1 MSFIG
6 TLTREFAYVSA
17 LLKTQKMLAN
27 LQPDATNLLAD
38 DWEATCARVASKP
51 AIIFEGTRLTYG
63 ELDARANRFANWA
76 LGQGLKAGDVVALYM
91 RNKPDYLAVWYG
103 LAKVGVISALINH
116 NLQGGPLVHC
126 VTVAKSKAAI
136 VDGELLET
144 WSSASAQL
152 ANLPVWVTGG
162 AGAAGLPGAND
173 LDAALASASAA
184 RPPRSH
190 REHLRGKDPCL
201 YVYTSGTTGNPKA
214 ATLTQIR
221 TQSMSRAF
229 VVATQTNERD
239 TVYVPL
245 PLYHG
250 TGGICGVG
258 LAMNTGATLLIR
270 RKFSA
275 SQFWDDIAENG
286 VTVFA
291 YIGELFRYLVAQP
304 VHPKERA
311 HKLKSCFGNGL
322 RQDVWAR
329 ADERFAIPKIAE
341 FYGSTEGNVSFLN
354 LDGKQGA
361 IGRIAPYMRSKFNVE
376 IVKFDIEEERPI
388 RGADGFCIKADY
400 DEPGEAIGKIFDT
413 DTRGRFEGYANDPA
427 ATEKKILRD
436 VFEKGDMWFRTGD
449 LIKHDAQGYFYFVDR
464 IGDTFRWKSEN
475 VSTNEVGE
483 VLAMFPGIELANVY
497 GVPVPHN
504 DGKAGM
510 AAIVVKGGSLDYG
523 ALLAHLRRELPA
535 YAVPL
540 FLRIQPEA
548 EVTGTFKFRK
558 VELVKEGFDPAAGGE
573 PVLWLDPAVGSYV
586 PVDAAALERL
596 AAGGLK
602 L

>member
-17 LLKTQKMLAN
+17 LLKTQKMLAD
-27 LQPDATNLLAD
+27 LQPDATQLMAD
-38 DWEATCARVASKP
+38 DWETTCDRFSSKT

-63 ELDARANRFANWA
+63 AFDGRANRFAHWA
-76 LGQGLKAGDVVALYM
+76 LGQGLKAGDVVALCM
-91 RNKPDYLAVWYG
+91 GNKPDYLAAWYG
-103 LAKVGVISALINH
+103 LIKVGVVVALINH
-116 NLQGGPLVHC
+116 NLQGGPLAHC
-126 VTVAKSKAAI
+126 VNVAKSKA
-136 VDGELLET
+136 VVLDGELCGNWAT
-144 WSSASAQL
+144 AAASVGSV
-152 ANLPVWVTGG
+152 PVWVTGDAG
-162 AGAAGLPGAND
+162 AGALEGAHD
-173 LDAALASASAA
+173 LDAALAVQPVS

-190 REHLRGKDPCL
+190 REALRGKDPCL

-221 TQSMSRAF
+221 TQGMSRAF
-229 VVATQTNERD
+229 IVGTRTTDRD

-258 LAMNTGATLLIR
+258 LALNTGATLVIR

-275 SQFWDDIAENG
+275 SAFWDDIVDNG

-311 HKLKSCFGNGL
+311 HRLKSCFGNGL
-322 RQDVWAR
+322 RPDVWAR
-329 ADERFAIPKIAE
+329 ADERFAIPRIVE
-341 FYGSTEGNVSFLN
+341 FYGSTEGNVSFIN
-354 LDGKQGA
+354 VDGRQGA
-361 IGRIAPYMRSKFNVE
+361 VGRIAPYMKSKFNIE
-376 IVKFDIEEERPI
+376 IVKFDVEEERPV
-388 RGADGFCIKADY
+388 RGPDGFCIKADFG
-400 DEPGEAIGKIFDT
+400 EPGEAIGKISDA

-436 VFEKGDMWFRTGD
+436 VFETGDMWFRTGD
-449 LIKHDAQGYFYFVDR
+449 LIKHDAEGYFYFVDR

-475 VSTNEVGE
+475 VSTNEVAE
-483 VLAMFPGIELANVY
+483 VLAMFPGVELANVY
-497 GVPVPHN
+497 GVEVPHN

-510 AAIVVKGGSLDYG
+510 AAITVRGEIDYG

-540 FLRIQPEA
+540 FLRLQPEA

-558 VELVKEGFDPAAGGE
+558 VELVKEGFDPARGGE
-573 PVLWLDPAVGSYV
+573 PVLWLDPDAGGYV
-586 PVDAAALERL
+586 PVDAAALARIGAGSVRL
-596 AAGGLK
+596 
-602 L
+602 